1 MFKVLRRQWRY
12 LTAKLSGRLD
22 ESADPKVQL
31 EQAIGEAQDQ
41 HRRLVEQAANV
52 IANQKQTE
60 LQLNRA
66 MTDLEKVNGSARQAL
81 MLAQR
86 SQSEGDAAKAGEY
99 NQTAE
104 AFAERLI
111 ATEKRVEDLK
121 TQHLQATQAAQQ
133 AKAAVQQN
141 SQQLQQRLAERQ
153 KLLSQLDQAKM
164 QEQLNAA
171 MTSLSQTV
179 DQDVPTFDDVRSKIE
194 ARYAKALGTSELS
207 GQTVEARMLEVERTS
222 ANFEAQSR
230 LDQMRSELGLTT
242 GSQANE
248 LANASAAQLGTG
260 TAPAA
265 EGELGTGAKVANP
278 QPRITDA
285 EVSENDTSFS

>member
-1 MFKVLRRQWRY
+1 MNMFKVLRRQWRY

-41 HRRLVEQAANV
+41 HRRLVGQAANV

-81 MLAQR
+81 VLAQR
-86 SQSEGDAAKAGEY
+86 SQQQGDTAKANEY
-99 NQTAE
+99 NQTAG

-164 QEQLNAA
+164 QEQLNEA

-179 DQDVPTFDDVRSKIE
+179 DQEVPTFDDVRSKIE

-242 GSQANE
+242 GSEANE
-248 LANASAAQLGTG
+248 LANATAAELGTG
-260 TAPAA
+260 T
-265 EGELGTGAKVANP
+265 GTGTQVPTADQAVA
-278 QPRITDA
+278 DA
-285 EVSENDTSFS
+285 EVTGTDTSFS